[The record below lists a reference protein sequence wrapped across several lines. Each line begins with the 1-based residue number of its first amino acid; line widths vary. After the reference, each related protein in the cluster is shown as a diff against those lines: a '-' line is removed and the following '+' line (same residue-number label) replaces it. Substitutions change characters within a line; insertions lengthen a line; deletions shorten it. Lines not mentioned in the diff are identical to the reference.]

1 MRKTASGGMAL
12 SPTGLLAEGL
22 PSLCEEES
30 LPGSPFFHS

>member
-1 MRKTASGGMAL
+1 MKETASGGMAL

-22 PSLCEEES
+22 ASLCEGES